1 MLTGLGHDTLICCD
15 HHCHQINACGSGHHV
30 SDKFLMTRNIHNAD
44 MPSGGQI
51 QKRETQFYGN
61 APKLFLFE
69 PVSVNAGQ
77 GFDERGLAMINMSCC
92 SQDNLF

>member
-1 MLTGLGHDTLICCD
+1 M
-15 HHCHQINACGSGHHV
+15 A
-30 SDKFLMTRNIHNAD
+30 RNIHNAD
-44 MPSGGQI
+44 MPSSGQI

-61 APKLFLFE
+61 APKLLLFE
-69 PVSVNAGQ
+69 PVSIDPGQ